1 MLEPTLAELE
11 DFALATR
18 TPIRF
23 ACAVTLSTFEGRTL
37 YRDALRM
44 LWLRRMSDFQ
54 DLAMRLGVTESRPQP
69 QVPPTL
75 VSMTTRKGAK

>member
-1 MLEPTLAELE
+1 MSGWESH
-11 DFALATR
+11 DFSR
-18 TPIRF
+18 GRD
-23 ACAVTLSTFEGRTL
+23 VNLSTLEGRTL

-54 DLAMRLGVTESRPQP
+54 DLAMRLGITESRPQA

-75 VSMTTRKGAK
+75 VGMTNRKGAK